1 MFSPELMKYI
11 ISYQKEECNK
21 QEETKVKEIHFK
33 TGGNKLAW
41 EYLIN
46 KK

>member
-11 ISYQKEECNK
+11 INYQKDEYKQNEEK
-21 QEETKVKEIHFK
+21 HIKEIHFK
-33 TGGNKLAW
+33 SGGNKLAP
-41 EYLIN
+41 EYIYN